1 MPYRVVEY
9 RHGRPGAWLFLA
21 FAAAAAGGARGE
33 VGDSP
38 VQIFHLIDNSLW
50 GEVDGSALQGSF
62 LCGGDRTSSCEL
74 ISTDARI
81 TGKSKAPDNLLGNIR
96 GKFAS
101 RASPQALTVGLY
113 NIHTWAPQ
121 SAWPHHPD
129 ACLLPT
135 HLDMAESEESTI
147 RFRKLFSASFSGF
160 DGNSTTHPHSSVQR
174 SYVSTGIFNASVFLP
189 LKPLTS
195 LIPGAAYVASTC
207 HRGRALGKREEV
219 VTRLQQVYRVDS
231 LGKCHKTVVKPDTV
245 TLRMGKSALE
255 TLRLKQE
262 AISHYLFYLA
272 FENSVEPGYVT
283 EKVFDALI
291 AGTVPVYLGPTDDC
305 KKMLPDPKAAIFL
318 DDFNDDVQKLGTY
331 LTYLASN
338 ESAYEEHRAW
348 RRHTKSSVPL
358 PVMITQ
364 PWPCRIC
371 SWARKF
377 FAAGGGKVSEEEPI
391 KGRVAPK
398 REKKQCKKN

>member
-1 MPYRVVEY
+1 MSHWLLSALAAVAIIIS
-9 RHGRPGAWLFLA
+9 GAL
-21 FAAAAAGGARGE
+21 GE
-33 VGDSP
+33 AQL
-38 VQIFHLIDNSLW
+38 VQIYHVIDNSLW

-62 LCGGDRTSSCEL
+62 YCGGRTSSCEL

-81 TGKSKAPDNLLGNIR
+81 TGKSKAPDDLLGNIR

-101 RASPQALTVGLY
+101 WVVPQALTVGLY

-135 HLDMAESEESTI
+135 HLDMAESEESTV

-160 DGNSTTHPHSSVQR
+160 DGNSTTHPQSSVQR

-189 LKPLTS
+189 LKPLAS

-207 HRGRALGKREEV
+207 HRGRSAPKREDV
-219 VTRLQQVYRVDS
+219 VTRLQQVYRIDS
-231 LGKCHKTVVKPDTV
+231 LGKCHKTAAKPDTV
-245 TLRMGKSALE
+245 TLRMGMSALE

-291 AGTVPVYLGPTDDC
+291 AGTVPVYLGPTEDC

-318 DDFNDDVQKLGTY
+318 DDFADNVEKLGAY

-338 ESAYEEHRAW
+338 ETAYEEHRAW
-348 RRHTKSSVPL
+348 RRAKSTVPL
-358 PVMITQ
+358 PAMITQ

-371 SWARKF
+371 SWAR
-377 FAAGGGKVSEEEPI
+377 AQ
-391 KGRVAPK
+391 APLK
-398 REKKQCKKN
+398 RKKKMTSRQC